1 MNKQNNIY
9 TIVYASVMVI
19 VVAAVLA
26 FTALQLKPKQQK
38 NVEIDKMTQILSS
51 VKISANAENAQE
63 LYKKYIVDS
72 YVIDEAGNKLEG
84 KDAFTVDVAVQSK
97 IADDKRELPV
107 FVCRLEDGSEKY
119 ILPMYGAGLW
129 GPIWGYVSV
138 DTDGNTIYGA
148 YFAHQGE
155 TPGLGAEIEK
165 PEFSDQYA
173 GKHFFVD
180 GTFKSVAVEKK
191 GQKPIDGAEYVDA
204 ISGGTITSKGVQT
217 MMQNCIIPYQNFLKS
232 LK

>member
-51 VKISANAENAQE
+51 VKISANAENTQE